1 MEKEFDLVVRNGTIA
16 DGSGREQFRGDV
28 AIRGGL
34 IAAVGPHLHGSG
46 REEIRADDLL
56 VTPGFVDV
64 HTHYDGQVTWEHTL
78 APSSSH
84 GVTTVV
90 MSNCGVGFAPCRPT
104 DRELLIKLMEG
115 IEDIPDVVMTEG
127 IPWGWE
133 SFGEFLDFLET
144 RRCDVDF
151 ATQVPH
157 APVRVYV
164 MGERAVE
171 REPATARDMR
181 AMAALV
187 EDAIRAGG
195 LGFTTS
201 RTMNHRTRAGALA
214 PTVTVAE
221 EELRTIAL
229 GLTAAGAGVLQMVDD
244 FAETSADQSTTFAM
258 WRRIVEASGRPLSFT
273 LTENAND
280 PERWRTLLRSVEDAR
295 RDGLQITGQVSTRAV
310 GSLFGLE
317 LSNHPFTA
325 CPTYMAFADR
335 PLADRVAQL
344 RRPEIRAALLRE
356 EPVGLKRPQFRLV
369 DEMYVFGDPPDYEPS
384 PELRLA
390 VRAQRLGIS
399 ALELAYDLMLGND
412 GRAMLY
418 LPMANYSHH
427 SLDTTLEMMRH
438 PNTIIGLSDGG
449 AHVARICDA
458 SQSTHLLAHWTRD
471 RSGDRLGIGEAVR
484 FLTRDTSHAVGLAD
498 RGLLAPG
505 YRGDVNVI
513 DYDALRLLPPRL
525 EHDLPAGGARLKQ
538 DADGFRATVKSGVV
552 TYRDGAPTG
561 ALPGRLIRGAQPVPR

>member
-1 MEKEFDLVVRNGTIA
+1 MEKAFDVVVRNGLIA
-16 DGSGREQFRGDV
+16 DGSGGVPFRGDV
-28 AIRGGL
+28 AISGGR
-34 IAAVGPHLHGSG
+34 IAAVGPNLSGSG
-46 REEIRADDLL
+46 REEIRADGLL

-64 HTHYDGQVTWEHTL
+64 HTHYDGQVTWEQRL
-78 APSSSH
+78 APSSAH

-164 MGERAVE
+164 MGERAAE

-181 AMAALV
+181 EMAAIV
-187 EDAIRAGG
+187 EDGIRAGG

-201 RTMNHRTRAGALA
+201 RTMNHRTRAGALS

-229 GLTAAGAGVLQMVDD
+229 GLKAAGAGVLQMVDD
-244 FAETSADQSTTFAM
+244 FAETSGDESATFAM
-258 WRRIVEASGRPLSFT
+258 WRRVVEASGRPLSFT

-280 PERWRTLLRSVEDAR
+280 PERWRTLLRSLEDAR
-295 RDGLQITGQVSTRAV
+295 RDGLQMKGQVSTRAV

-325 CPTYMAFADR
+325 CPTYQAFAAL
-335 PLADRVAQL
+335 PLAERVAQM
-344 RRPEIRAALLRE
+344 RRPEIRAALLGE

-369 DEMYVFGDPPDYEPS
+369 DEMYEFGDPPDYEP
-384 PELRLA
+384 PAEQRLA

-399 ALELAYDLMLGND
+399 ALELAYDLMLGNG

-427 SLDTTLEMMRH
+427 TLDTTLEMMQH
-438 PNTIIGLSDGG
+438 PDTIVGLSDGG

-458 SQSTHLLAHWTRD
+458 SQATHMLAYWTRD
-471 RSGDRLGIGEAVR
+471 RRGSRLGLAEAVR
-484 FLTRDTSHAVGLAD
+484 YLTRDTSHALGLAD
-498 RGLLAPG
+498 RGVLDVG
-505 YRGDVNVI
+505 YRGDLNVI
-513 DYDALRLLPPRL
+513 DYDALALRPPRL
-525 EHDLPAGGARLKQ
+525 EYDLPAGGARFKQ
-538 DADGFRATVKSGVV
+538 DAVGFRATVKSGVV
-552 TYRDGAPTG
+552 TYRDGTPTG
-561 ALPGRLIRGAQPVPR
+561 ELPGKLIRGAQPAPR